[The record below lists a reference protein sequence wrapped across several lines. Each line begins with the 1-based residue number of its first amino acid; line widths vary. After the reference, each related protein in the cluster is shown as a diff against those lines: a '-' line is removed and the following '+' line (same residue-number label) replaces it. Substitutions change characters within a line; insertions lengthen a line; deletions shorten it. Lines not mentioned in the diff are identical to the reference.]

1 MLQLR
6 SLINVADNTGAKK
19 AAAIG
24 ALGKTQRYAKIG
36 DILKVHIKESS
47 PDASVKKGDVVNAVV
62 VRTRKSIRRAD
73 GSVLRFDS
81 NAVVIIDKDNPKG
94 TRIFGPVAR
103 ELREKRFM
111 KIVSL
116 APEVI

>member
-47 PDASVKKGDVVNAVV
+47 PDASVKK
-62 VRTRKSIRRAD
+62 RRCC
-73 GSVLRFDS
+73 
-81 NAVVIIDKDNPKG
+81 
-94 TRIFGPVAR
+94 
-103 ELREKRFM
+103 
-111 KIVSL
+111 
-116 APEVI
+116 